1 MAIDINTEDI
11 FPVGDVPKRLKSRP
25 HVATAWRWVYRG
37 CRGIKLETVCIGGRR
52 MTSREAL
59 QRFIERTTAAADG
72 EPIPTR
78 TTRERERAIA
88 AAEREL
94 AEAGI

>member
-1 MAIDINTEDI
+1 MRINIETE
-11 FPVGDVPKRLKSRP
+11 RLLTIAEAARSLPGRP
-25 HVATAWRWVYRG
+25 HIASVWRWVN
-37 CRGIKLETVCIGGRR
+37 RGIQGQRLESIKVGGKRF
-52 MTSREAL
+52 TSAEAIA
-59 QRFIERTTAAADG
+59 RFIDRTTAAADG
-72 EPIPTR
+72 EPVPTR